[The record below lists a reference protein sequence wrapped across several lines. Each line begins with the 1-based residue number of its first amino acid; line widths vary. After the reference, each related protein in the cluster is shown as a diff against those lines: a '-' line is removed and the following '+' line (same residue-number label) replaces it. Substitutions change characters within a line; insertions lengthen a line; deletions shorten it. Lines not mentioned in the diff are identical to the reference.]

1 MSVSAADAAIEG
13 LNAAAVGLDDFPNAA
28 DLVELDLQLV
38 DLAQDFVEAGYLGVG
53 VGYDIAGAVVLHL
66 GGCLGLLGEMGPALL
81 DAVQQTVKVRA
92 QCLQTGRVEQ
102 QTALRRGL
110 AGGARG

>member
-1 MSVSAADAAIEG
+1 MGGLEEPVSVSAADAAIEG

-66 GGCLGLLGEMGPALL
+66 GGCLGLLGE
-81 DAVQQTVKVRA
+81 
-92 QCLQTGRVEQ
+92 LQSVSVGNLG
-102 QTALRRGL
+102 ARRGWRRL
-110 AGGARG
+110 TWAQRCWMLCSRRSK

>member
-66 GGCLGLLGEMGPALL
+66 GGCLGLLGE
-81 DAVQQTVKVRA
+81 
-92 QCLQTGRVEQ
+92 LQSVSVGNLG
-102 QTALRRGL
+102 ARRGWRRL
-110 AGGARG
+110 TWAQRCWMLCSRRSK